1 MIYRP
6 EQAQTVGSVTVQA
19 KMDDAFLASDVTSQ
33 NFQIAELSFTDADL
47 SLPGMK
53 IKAVHITELQSAV
66 NILRAAYGL
75 EAVNFSSVLAGST
88 KIGNLAVITELQQ
101 GLQEVMERINGWD
114 DGKFGFSISWISPAA
129 SGDGV
134 DRLKLRQAIEQLRA
148 AVAEV

>member
-1 MIYRP
+1 M
-6 EQAQTVGSVTVQA
+6 
-19 KMDDAFLASDVTSQ
+19 
-33 NFQIAELSFTDADL
+33 
-47 SLPGMK
+47 
-53 IKAVHITELQSAV
+53 
-66 NILRAAYGL
+66 
-75 EAVNFSSVLAGST
+75 
-88 KIGNLAVITELQQ
+88 ITELQQ